1 MANSNWEKEI
11 INHFV
16 QSNTDPKIA
25 EQLRL
30 VDIDNMAKYFPS
42 TNDQNLKSDVL
53 VELLRSASVE
63 NNRVEQILL
72 FIYLKNNRDKTSIKS
87 YNAN

>member
-1 MANSNWEKEI
+1 LANSNWEKEI

-72 FIYLKNNRDKTSIKS
+72 SIYLKNNRDKTSIKS

>member
-63 NNRVEQILL
+63 KNRVEQILL
-72 FIYLKNNRDKTSIKS
+72 FIYLKIVFEI
-87 YNAN
+87 